1 MEVVDMSKT
10 QVELENKSSIKSAE
24 AGSKKFAGSN
34 SRKYNYFEPKGR
46 RATLYENITV
56 DVQPDPERYLL
67 QGWIISFPDGTPA
80 YSDKWT
86 KIKSS
91 DWHEFRDPNGEWE
104 RTHYM
109 RVSSI
114 EKQINLTIQNARAEE
129 VFKNVDESWVKVL
142 QNHLSASKHAEYGL
156 GMLFQ
161 SAQRDGMSQMINNA
175 ILVNSSDK
183 LRYAQDVA
191 LYVMNIA
198 NEIELDEAA
207 GKENW
212 LKNNEW
218 QGVRKVVE
226 NFTASTDWAEQVFA
240 ANLIFEP
247 LVNELFRSGFL
258 MQYAASHGDFVTPT
272 IVATAEGDFERN
284 LDYTVEMFHIFLND
298 SKHGKQNKKVAQE
311 WLKKYVPMCVE
322 AAKQLQPIWS
332 QPRVKV
338 TTFPESYSRA
348 QQRFMTILNALDLT
362 LPKGVKL

>member
-1 MEVVDMSKT
+1 MEVGNMSKN
-10 QVELENKSSIKSAE
+10 ELTIKSAE

-34 SRKYNYFEPKGR
+34 SRKYNYFEPKGK

-56 DVQPDPERYLL
+56 DVQPDPDRYLI

-91 DWHEFRDPNGEWE
+91 NWHEFRDPNGEWE
-104 RTHYM
+104 RTHYI
-109 RVSSI
+109 RVAGI
-114 EKQINLTIQNARAEE
+114 EKQINLTIQNAKVEDS
-129 VFKNVDESWVKVL
+129 FQNMDKGWVKVL
-142 QNHLSASKHAEYGL
+142 QDHLSASKHAEYGL

-175 ILVNSSDK
+175 ILINSSDK

-191 LYVMNIA
+191 IYIMNIA
-198 NEIELDEAA
+198 NEIELDEAV

-212 LKNNEW
+212 LKKNEW
-218 QGVRKVVE
+218 QGAREVVE
-226 NFTASTDWAEQVFA
+226 TFTASTDWAEQVFA
-240 ANLIFEP
+240 ANLIYEP

-284 LDYTVEMFHIFLND
+284 LDYTLEMFHTFFSD
-298 SKHGKQNKKVAQE
+298 PEHGQHNKQVAQE
-311 WLKKYVPMCVE
+311 WINKYLPMCVK
-322 AAKQLQPIWS
+322 AARQLQPIWS

-338 TTFPESYSRA
+338 TTFPDQYKKAEE
-348 QQRFMTILNALDLT
+348 RFNTILNALNLE
-362 LPKGVKL
+362 LPKGVTI